1 METLQRRPH
10 RRYALYHRRHRLHV
24 VDMGQKQH
32 ILLLLLLSVW
42 FMLTGCSSR
51 ALHEAQDV
59 VKTADSLRAEGVA
72 YTDSMALAE
81 AYNTLEKWQYLY
93 PTDYARVCYYYG
105 RLLRNND
112 DPVAAMQ
119 VFINGTHSHTRDYHI
134 LGRTYSNMGSICH
147 LANEFQLSYDMYSR
161 SADMFLKNGDT
172 LLYYCLHS
180 DMAFE
185 CAKQGKQN
193 EVYSILG
200 SMPEQLDNIQL
211 QVKNAE
217 AHLILCKFLHKY
229 DSVLYYADS
238 IAKLNG
244 ESPMQLIS
252 MAQAFCHLHQ
262 YDSATYYA
270 QRTMASSSELF
281 NLNNAL
287 YILIHCDSIN
297 NGYKVYGLSA
307 ERADIQKQI
316 EIRQGK
322 LSQAVQLLEQDLGR
336 RPDMRWLYAVVG
348 IILFVLAIGILYYIW
363 RKRKQHHKLIIE
375 VQEKKQEQNILEDS
389 INNLSLLQTEKRKQ
403 IIEEVE
409 SVCHQFHD
417 PNNIRKDLRWNDYE
431 IMCSI
436 VNFRMF
442 GIVDQ
447 LHAYSLSEKEIRLCL
462 LVLFQ
467 ASTKQMVD
475 LLPYAQSG
483 LGKLKY
489 TTARKLGTNTSNL
502 RIFLLS
508 MMK

>member
-1 METLQRRPH
+1 MVLTL
-10 RRYALYHRRHRLHV
+10 AA
-24 VDMGQKQH
+24 
-32 ILLLLLLSVW
+32 LLLS
-42 FMLTGCSSR
+42 GCKSR
-51 ALHEAQDV
+51 AVEEAREV
-59 VKTADSLRAEGVA
+59 IAVADSLRAEGQG
-72 YTDSMALAE
+72 YTDSVVIAE
-81 AYNTLEKWQYLY
+81 AYNTLEKWQYIY
-93 PTDYARVCYYYG
+93 PTDYVHACYHYG

-119 VFINGTHSHTRDYHI
+119 VFINGTHSRSKDYHI
-134 LGRTYSNMGSICH
+134 LGRIYSNMGSISH
-147 LANEFQLSYDMYSR
+147 LAGEYQLAYDMYSR
-161 SADMFLKNGDT
+161 SADLFLQNGDT

-180 DMAFE
+180 DMSFE
-185 CAKQGKQN
+185 LAKQGKQD
-193 EVYSILG
+193 EVYAILG
-200 SMPEQLDNIQL
+200 SMPNQQYDKQL
-211 QVKNAE
+211 QIKNVE
-217 AHLILCKFLHKY
+217 ARLILCKFLHKY

-252 MAQAFCHLHQ
+252 KAQAYCYLHQ

-270 QRTMASSSELF
+270 QRTMALSSELF

-322 LSQAVQLLEQDLGR
+322 LSQAVQLLEQDLGC

-363 RKRKQHHKLIIE
+363 QKRKQHHKLIIE
-375 VQEKKQEQNILEDS
+375 VQEKKQEQNIIEDS